1 ILYKAELKYGL
12 LLNKIF
18 FINMKV
24 IVIRILII
32 HNTFFNRYF
41 LPFGQINFRK
51 KYISFKFMMNLC
63 YIHLLNVRQ
72 EQFIICSPPKI
83 KISSSF
89 LQISNTPLTEWTIS
103 QPSKLKSLS
112 LVKIIFLL
120 RGKALPIDSRF
131 LLPNMIGCPIVMFLT
146 YAQSFGILHG
156 ISLFLPMTLFL
167 SIATIKDTFIYD
179 TPSYIIFR
187 RSFSP
192 IIPYRFAY

>member
-1 ILYKAELKYGL
+1 LIRCHLEHSQQTRLLQQYELAFALNNPSTKNILYKAELKYGL

-72 EQFIICSPPKI
+72 EQFINLFTSKNKNFFFISTNIKYAFDLVNYFSSFIFKI
-83 KISSSF
+83 PFHFHNNISS
-89 LQISNTPLTEWTIS
+89 
-103 QPSKLKSLS
+103 
-112 LVKIIFLL
+112 V
-120 RGKALPIDSRF
+120 
-131 LLPNMIGCPIVMFLT
+131 
-146 YAQSFGILHG
+146 
-156 ISLFLPMTLFL
+156 
-167 SIATIKDTFIYD
+167 
-179 TPSYIIFR
+179 
-187 RSFSP
+187 
-192 IIPYRFAY
+192 